1 MIKVS
6 IIIVNYNTKEL
17 LDNCIESVYEKCT
30 SKNFEIIVVD
40 NNSFDDSCN
49 MITEKYKNVI
59 LIKNKVNY
67 IIFIIK

>member
-30 SKNFEIIVVD
+30 SKNFEIIVLL
-40 NNSFDDSCN
+40 
-49 MITEKYKNVI
+49 MTHAI
-59 LIKNKVNY
+59 
-67 IIFIIK
+67 

>member
-30 SKNFEIIVVD
+30 SKNFEL
-40 NNSFDDSCN
+40 
-49 MITEKYKNVI
+49 I
-59 LIKNKVNY
+59 LVNDGSKDCSLE
-67 IIFIIK
+67 ICKI